1 MKRILILKDVAYS
14 AKIGGSTIS
23 GKNEVNL
30 LADGAIAI
38 FADDGTMLT
47 AANAATVFA
56 TSPNKKSVYMAVGS
70 GDATKGAKLTSYID
84 RMTADVIFKAYTAPV
99 KQVQYIGEDTSNTAG
114 TALNLP
120 SPLVVG
126 TTAIVR
132 LTDTSAGTQPP
143 IRTKTYEYM
152 IKTGDTAAE
161 ILDGLVALNTAD
173 ADRFAVL
180 ANVSSN
186 GGLSVTAVDYG
197 VTIGISVSGVLID
210 ATIETNDDGDAVAI
224 NYGTGTAA
232 QVAEL
237 EYECDP
243 VEGNTNRVYQPSMWY
258 SKGTDVVVSTTY
270 DLYTINWE
278 IVKKRTTGSVVSA
291 NPTLIIALPTAA
303 STIPLSE
310 IATIFVQAFGTART
324 NSETGS

>member
-30 LADGAIAI
+30 LADGALAI

-56 TSPNKKSVYMAVGS
+56 TTPNKKSVYMAVGS
-70 GDATKGAKLTSYID
+70 GDATKGAKLSGYID
-84 RMTADVIFKAYTAPV
+84 RMSVDVIFKAYEAPV
-99 KQVQYIGEDTSNTAG
+99 KEVQYIGEDTSNTSG
-114 TALNLP
+114 FALNLP

-132 LTDTSAGTQPP
+132 VADVSKGTQPP

-152 IKTGDTAAE
+152 VKTGDTAAE
-161 ILDGLVALNTAD
+161 ILNGLVALNTAD
-173 ADRFAVL
+173 QDAFVTL
-180 ANVSSN
+180 ANVSSD

-197 VTIGISVSGVLID
+197 VKIAISVSGILID
-210 ATIETNDDGDAVAI
+210 STIMSNGDGDSVAI
-224 NYGTGTAA
+224 VYGTGEAV

-237 EYECDP
+237 EYECNP
-243 VEGNTNRVYQPSMWY
+243 VEGDTNRVYQPAMWY
-258 SKGTDVVVSTTY
+258 SKASDVVAATNY
-270 DLYTINWE
+270 DLYTLNWE
-278 IVKKRTTGSVVSA
+278 VVKKRTTGSVVSA

-303 STIPLSE
+303 STIPLST
-310 IATIFVQAFGTART
+310 IATILTQAFGTART